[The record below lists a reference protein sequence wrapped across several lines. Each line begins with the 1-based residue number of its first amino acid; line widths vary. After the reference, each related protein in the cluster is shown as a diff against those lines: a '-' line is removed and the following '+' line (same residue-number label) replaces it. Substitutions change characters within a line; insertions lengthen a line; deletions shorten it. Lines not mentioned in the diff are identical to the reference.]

1 LAGTTTIGIDDPRRT
16 LGGPIHTA
24 RLTVKTP
31 PAAEVETPAA
41 AERVRTGLSHS
52 IWIFSTTSY
61 NLFKH
66 THLYLFIRLRFS
78 NLFIR
83 HNNLFIRLR
92 SSNLFIRHNNL
103 FIRLRSSNLFIR
115 RNNLFIRP
123 SYKTF
128 RHLEDPSRP

>member
-1 LAGTTTIGIDDPRRT
+1 LAGTTKIGIDDPRRT

-31 PAAEVETPAA
+31 PAAEVQTPAA

-52 IWIFSTTSY
+52 IWIFSTTFL
-61 NLFKH
+61 NLFRH

-83 HNNLFIRLR
+83 HNNLSIRHN
-92 SSNLFIRHNNL
+92 NLFIRHNNL
-103 FIRLRSSNLFIR
+103 FIRH
-115 RNNLFIRP
+115 NNLFIRP

-128 RHLEDPSRP
+128 RHLKDLSRLLASNLLSRTI

>member
-1 LAGTTTIGIDDPRRT
+1 LAGTTKIGIDDPRRT
-16 LGGPIHTA
+16 LGEPIHTA

-41 AERVRTGLSHS
+41 AERVRTGLAHS
-52 IWIFSTTSY
+52 IWIFSTTFY
-61 NLFKH
+61 NPSRR

-83 HNNLFIRLR
+83 HNSLFIRHN
-92 SSNLFIRHNNL
+92 NLFIRHNNL
-103 FIRLRSSNLFIR
+103 FIRH
-115 RNNLFIRP
+115 NNLFTRP

-128 RHLEDPSRP
+128 RHLKVLSRLLASYLLSRTI